1 MNMSD
6 ELIPPR
12 VFLRNCRRNRKS
24 PKMADSMG
32 EELTGGDVLLRTF
45 ILRRLLLR
53 EVLQP
58 GEKYVGILIPP
69 SCGGV
74 LVNAALPLTG
84 RIGVNLNY
92 TLTQK
97 EMEYCIEE
105 CGIQHVLTTRRVV
118 DKLDVKLDNLVF
130 LDDLRPKITTA
141 DKVAAAFQA
150 FAMPIPL
157 LERQFGLHKIKPDD
171 VLTVIFTSGSTNLPK
186 GVMLTHRN
194 IASNVGAVDKVIH
207 LRRDD
212 VLLGTLPFFHSFGY
226 TVTMWTALM
235 LSPQGVYH
243 FSPLD
248 AKIVG
253 RMCDRYKVTLLI
265 STPTFLRGYLKR
277 CKPEDLASV
286 EVVVAGAEKLPPQLC
301 DAFEQTFKVR
311 PVEGYGTTELSPLVS
326 VNIPPDRAPQGAG
339 TTIKEGS
346 VGRPVP
352 GVRARIVDL
361 ETGKV
366 LGPDQEGMLH
376 ISGPNV
382 MLGYLNQ
389 PEKTAEV
396 IQDGWYI
403 TGDVARIDSDGFI
416 YITGR
421 ESRFSKI
428 GGEMVP
434 HLKVEEELHKLLSED
449 EDQVCVAVTAV
460 PDERKGERL
469 VVFHLPTDK
478 SPHELCRKLA
488 ESGLPNLFI
497 PSPDSFREVDEIPVL
512 GSGKL
517 DLKRLR
523 ALAMETFCQEAEE
536 RPPSQ

>member
-1 MNMSD
+1 MND

-12 VFLRNCRRNRKS
+12 VFLRNCRKNSKS
-24 PKMADSMG
+24 PKLADSMG
-32 EELTGGDVLLRTF
+32 EELTGRDVLLRTF

-53 EVLQP
+53 EVLEP

-69 SCGGV
+69 SCGGAI
-74 LVNAALPLTG
+74 VNAAIPLTG

-92 TLTQK
+92 TLTEK
-97 EMEYCIEE
+97 EMLHCINE
-105 CGIQHVLTTRRVV
+105 CGIRHVLTTRRVV
-118 DKLDVKLDNLVF
+118 EKLDVKLDNLVF

-141 DKVAAAFQA
+141 DKIAAALQA
-150 FAMPIPL
+150 VALPIPI
-157 LERQFGLHKIKPDD
+157 LERMFGLHKLKPDD

-194 IASNVGAVDKVIH
+194 IGSNVGAVNKVVR
-207 LRRDD
+207 LRDDD

-226 TVTMWTALM
+226 TVTLWTALM
-235 LSPQGVYH
+235 LSPRGVYH

-253 RMCDRYKVTLLI
+253 RMCERFKVTLLI

-277 CKPEDLASV
+277 CKPEDLATV
-286 EVVVAGAEKLPPQLC
+286 EVVVAGAEKLPKQLC
-301 DAFEQTFKVR
+301 DAFEQTFGVR

-326 VNIPPDRAPQGAG
+326 VNIPPDRAPEGAG
-339 TTIKEGS
+339 VTIKEGS

-352 GVRARIVDL
+352 GVRARVVNL
-361 ETGKV
+361 ETGEV
-366 LGPDQEGMLH
+366 LGPDQEGMLQ

-382 MLGYLNQ
+382 MLGYLNH

-396 IQDGWYI
+396 IRDGWYT
-403 TGDVARIDSDGFI
+403 TGDVARIDADGFI

-434 HLKVEEELHKLLSED
+434 HLKVEEELHRLLTED

-488 ESGLPNLFI
+488 EAGLPNLFI
-497 PSPDSFREVDEIPVL
+497 PSPDSFREVQEIPVL

-523 ALAMETFCQEAEE
+523 ALALEEFGQAQEQQ
-536 RPPSQ
+536 PPAQ

>member
-1 MNMSD
+1 MND

-12 VFLRNCRRNRKS
+12 VFLRNCRKNSKA
-24 PKMADSMG
+24 PKIADSMG
-32 EELTGGDVLLRTF
+32 EELTGRDVLLRTF

-53 EVLQP
+53 EVLEP

-69 SCGGV
+69 SCGAAI
-74 LVNAALPLTG
+74 VNAAIPLTG

-92 TLTQK
+92 TLTEK
-97 EMEYCIEE
+97 EMQHCINE
-105 CGIQHVLTTRRVV
+105 CGIRHVLTTRRVV
-118 DKLDVKLDNLVF
+118 EKLDVKLDNLVF

-141 DKVAAAFQA
+141 DKIAAALQA
-150 FAMPIPL
+150 VVLPIPV
-157 LERQFGLHKIKPDD
+157 LERMFGLHKLKPDD

-194 IASNVGAVDKVIH
+194 IGSNVGAVNKVIR
-207 LRRDD
+207 LRDDD

-226 TVTMWTALM
+226 TVTLWTALM
-235 LSPQGVYH
+235 LSPRGVYH

-253 RMCDRYKVTLLI
+253 RMCERFKVTLLI

-277 CKPEDLASV
+277 CKPEELASV
-286 EVVVAGAEKLPPQLC
+286 EVVVAGAEKLPKQLC

-326 VNIPPDRAPQGAG
+326 VNIPPDRAPEGAG
-339 TTIKEGS
+339 VTLKEGS

-352 GVRARIVDL
+352 GVKARVVSL
-361 ETGKV
+361 ETGEV
-366 LGPDQEGMLH
+366 LGPDQEGMLQ

-382 MLGYLNQ
+382 MLGYLNH

-396 IQDGWYI
+396 IRDGWYT
-403 TGDVARIDSDGFI
+403 TGDIARIDADGFI

-434 HLKVEEELHKLLSED
+434 HLKVEEELHRLLTDD

-478 SPHELCRKLA
+478 TPQELCRQLA
-488 ESGLPNLFI
+488 EAGLPNLFI
-497 PSPDSFREVDEIPVL
+497 PSPDSFREVQEIPVL

-523 ALAMETFCQEAEE
+523 EMALKEFGPGTEKEQPE
-536 RPPSQ
+536 

>member
-1 MNMSD
+1 MPRD
-6 ELIPPR
+6 VIPAR
-12 VFLRNCRRNRKS
+12 AFLRNCRKNRKTM
-24 PKMADSMG
+24 KLADSMG
-32 EELTGGDVLLRTF
+32 EELKGSDVLLRTF

-58 GEKYVGILIPP
+58 DEKYVGILIPP
-69 SCGGV
+69 SCGGAI
-74 LVNAALPLTG
+74 VNAVMPLIG

-92 TLTQK
+92 TLTKK
-97 EMEYCIEE
+97 EMEYCIQE
-105 CGIQHVLTTRRVV
+105 CGIKHVLTTRRVV
-118 DKLDVKLDNLVF
+118 EKLGLELDNLVY
-130 LDDLRPKITTA
+130 LDDLRPKVSTL
-141 DKVAAAFQA
+141 DKVAAAFQT
-150 FAMPIPL
+150 FAMPLTL
-157 LERQFGLHKIKPDD
+157 LERKFNLHRVKPDD

-194 IASNVGAVDKVIH
+194 IGSNVGAVDQVIH
-207 LRRDD
+207 LRKDD

-226 TVTMWTALM
+226 TVTLWTALM

-277 CKPEDLASV
+277 CKPEDLATV
-286 EVVVAGAEKLPPQLC
+286 EVVVAGAEKLPRDLC
-301 DAFEQTFKVR
+301 DAFEERFKVR

-326 VNIPPDRAPQGAG
+326 VNIPPERAPAKE
-339 TTIKEGS
+339 ISVKEGS

-352 GVRARIVDL
+352 EVHARVVHL
-361 ETGKV
+361 ETGQI
-366 LGPDQEGMLH
+366 LGTDQEGMLQ

-382 MLGYLNQ
+382 MLGYLNH

-396 IQDGWYI
+396 IKDGWYI
-403 TGDVARIDSDGFI
+403 TGDVARIDSDGFVF
-416 YITGR
+416 ITGR

-434 HLKVEEELHKLLSED
+434 HLKVEEELHRLISQD
-449 EDQVCVAVTAV
+449 EEQVSVAVTAI

-469 VVFHLPTDK
+469 VVFHLPCGL
-478 SPHELCRKLA
+478 SPHELNRKLS
-488 ESGLPNLFI
+488 EVGLPNIFI
-497 PSPDSFREVDEIPVL
+497 PSTDSYFQLDEIPVL

-523 ALAMETFCQEAEE
+523 SLAEE
-536 RPPSQ
+536 KFSPQA